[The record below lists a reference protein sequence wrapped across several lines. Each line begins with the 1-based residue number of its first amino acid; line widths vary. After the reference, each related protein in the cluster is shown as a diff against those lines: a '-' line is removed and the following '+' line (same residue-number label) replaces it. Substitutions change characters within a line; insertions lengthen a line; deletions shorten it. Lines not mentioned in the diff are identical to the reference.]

1 MAIFHLRM
9 KKSKRGSKYTPPTT
23 HLDYINRDE
32 KYDKKED
39 LLFKEVMNL
48 PEEFNDIKDFWK
60 CAETY
65 ERKNSNLYR
74 ELEISLPREFTPE
87 ENKKMVDGFCENL
100 FGKEYVYNYAIHN
113 PKSFDGDM
121 QPHVHIMFFER
132 KIDDIKRDKDKYF
145 KRYNSKNIEKGGWR
159 KDKKWNERS
168 TLKNIRKEWETFLN
182 FELEKKGIE
191 KVSAKSLKDQKR
203 DAENNNDYKK
213 VYELNREAIN
223 IDGKI
228 LYRKESE
235 LSDKEKVKKRIFIKS
250 RILKAGTDLMKKLL
264 EKLKKLER
272 EYEDLKRDKIGDLE
286 NLERLRGL
294 EESVRDIKK
303 KMSKDKIENTVY
315 NLMTDKKYYKFLN
328 ENKKIDKELKNT
340 KDKNRIKYLK
350 ITKEKNLK
358 NLESLRNEI
367 QNNWKKKYI
376 FDKRVENI
384 REKYLRKISNFEDEK
399 DTIYE
404 NLKEKNIKYN
414 DEKNGLYNINHLQF
428 IYEKNGLKEINRIE
442 KELKKLVK
450 ELDKNEEVV
459 SQETLIKDK
468 YSNYEFS
475 KLEKNIAESKIKIEG
490 LQKELNKN
498 LDISEQKY
506 YLDWLKREVKI
517 KEDYEARKENI
528 EIKIQKKLQDE
539 LLKNGNSKVQER
551 EKVKKIIKN
560 IEAIKVLD
568 KKKRLS
574 EKRQVSIKKWNRKKK
589 SKSLNGA
596 NYDKNLGGISGDF
609 RMEDMEVLDELER

>member
-9 KKSKRGSKYTPPTT
+9 KKSKRGSKYTPPTA

-39 LLFKEVMNL
+39 LLFKEVRNL

-182 FELEKKGIE
+182 FELEKKGLE

-294 EESVRDIKK
+294 EESVKDIKK

-428 IYEKNGLKEINRIE
+428 IYEKDGLKEINKIE
-442 KELKKLVK
+442 RELKNLIKELN
-450 ELDKNEEVV
+450 KNEEIV

-475 KLEKNIAESKIKIEG
+475 KLEKNILESKIKIEG

>member
-9 KKSKRGSKYTPPTT
+9 KKSKRGSKYIPPTV
-23 HLDYINRDE
+23 HSDYINRE
-32 KYDKKED
+32 KKYDKKKD
-39 LLFKEVMNL
+39 LLFKEVRNL
-48 PEEFNDIKDFWK
+48 PEEFNDIKDFWE

-74 ELEISLPREFTPE
+74 ELEISLPREFTPK
-87 ENKKMVDGFCENL
+87 ENKKIVDNFCENL
-100 FGKEYVYNYAIHN
+100 FGKEYVYNYAMHN

-132 KIDDIKRDKDKYF
+132 KIDDIKRDKNKYF
-145 KRYNSKNIEKGGWR
+145 KRYNSKNVEKGGWR
-159 KDKKWNERS
+159 KDEKWNERS

-213 VYELNREAIN
+213 VYELNREPVN

-235 LSDKEKVKKRIFIKS
+235 LSDKEKVKKRIFNKS

-272 EYEDLKRDKIGDLE
+272 EYESLKRDKIEDLE
-286 NLERLRGL
+286 NLEKLRGL
-294 EESVRDIKK
+294 EENIRDIKK

-340 KDKNRIKYLK
+340 KEKNRIKYLK
-350 ITKEKNLK
+350 IIKEKNLK

-367 QNNWKKKYI
+367 QNDWKKKYI

-384 REKYLRKISNFEDEK
+384 REKYLRKIANFENEK
-399 DTIYE
+399 DMIYE

-428 IYEKNGLKEINRIE
+428 IYEKDGLKEINKIE

-450 ELDKNEEVV
+450 ELDNNEEIV

-468 YSNYEFS
+468 YSSYEFS

-506 YLDWLKREVKI
+506 YSNWLKREVKI
-517 KEDYEARKENI
+517 KENYEARKENI

-539 LLKNGNSKVQER
+539 LLKNDNSKVQER
-551 EKVKKIIKN
+551 EKIKKIIKN
-560 IEAIKVLD
+560 IGAIKVLD

-574 EKRQVSIKKWNRKKK
+574 KERQISIEKRNRKKK
-589 SKSLNGA
+589 SKSLNGT

-609 RMEDMEVLDELER
+609 RIEDIEVLDELER

>member
-1 MAIFHLRM
+1 M
-9 KKSKRGSKYTPPTT
+9 KKSKRGSKYTPPAA

-39 LLFKEVMNL
+39 LLFKEVRNL

-132 KIDDIKRDKDKYF
+132 KIDDIKSDKDKYF

-182 FELEKKGIE
+182 FELEKKGLE

-213 VYELNREAIN
+213 VYELNRKAIN

-475 KLEKNIAESKIKIEG
+475 KLEKNLAESKIKIEG

-560 IEAIKVLD
+560 IEAIKVLY

-589 SKSLNGA
+589 SNSLNGA
-596 NYDKNLGGISGDF
+596 NYDKNLGGISGNF
-609 RMEDMEVLDELER
+609 RMEDIEVLDELER

>member
-9 KKSKRGSKYTPPTT
+9 KKSKRGSKYIPPTV
-23 HLDYINRDE
+23 HSDYINRE
-32 KYDKKED
+32 KKYDKKKD
-39 LLFKEVMNL
+39 LLFKEIRNL

-87 ENKKMVDGFCENL
+87 ENKKIVDNFCENL
-100 FGKEYVYNYAIHN
+100 FGKEYVYNYAMHN

-132 KIDDIKRDKDKYF
+132 KIDDIKRDKNKYF
-145 KRYNSKNIEKGGWR
+145 KRYNSKNVEKGGWR
-159 KDKKWNERS
+159 KDEKWNERS

-213 VYELNREAIN
+213 VYELNREPVN

-235 LSDKEKVKKRIFIKS
+235 LSDKEKVKKRIFNKS

-272 EYEDLKRDKIGDLE
+272 EYENLKRNKIGDLE

-294 EESVRDIKK
+294 EENVRDIKK

-340 KDKNRIKYLK
+340 KEKNRIKYLK

-367 QNNWKKKYI
+367 QNDWKKKYI

-384 REKYLRKISNFEDEK
+384 REKYLRKIANFEDEK

-404 NLKEKNIKYN
+404 NLKDKNIKYN
-414 DEKNGLYNINHLQF
+414 NEKNGLYNINHLQF
-428 IYEKNGLKEINRIE
+428 IYEKGGLKGINKIE
-442 KELKKLVK
+442 RELKNLIKELN
-450 ELDKNEEVV
+450 KNEEIV

-498 LDISEQKY
+498 LDVSEQKY

-517 KEDYEARKENI
+517 KEDWEARKENI

-539 LLKNGNSKVQER
+539 LLKNNNSKVQER

-560 IEAIKVLD
+560 IEVIKVLD

-574 EKRQVSIKKWNRKKK
+574 EKRQVSIKKLNRKKK
-589 SKSLNGA
+589 SKNLNGA

>member
-9 KKSKRGSKYTPPTT
+9 KKSKRGSKYIPPTV
-23 HLDYINRDE
+23 HSDYINRE
-32 KYDKKED
+32 KKYDKKKD
-39 LLFKEVMNL
+39 LLFKEVRNL

-74 ELEISLPREFTPE
+74 ELEISLPREFTPK
-87 ENKKMVDGFCENL
+87 ENKKIVDNFCENL
-100 FGKEYVYNYAIHN
+100 FGKEYVYNYAMHN

-132 KIDDIKRDKDKYF
+132 KIDDIKRDKNKYF
-145 KRYNSKNIEKGGWR
+145 KRYNSKNVEKGGWR
-159 KDKKWNERS
+159 KDEKWNERS

-213 VYELNREAIN
+213 VYELNREPVN

-235 LSDKEKVKKRIFIKS
+235 LSDKEKVKKRIFNKS

-272 EYEDLKRDKIGDLE
+272 EYENLKRDKIRDLE
-286 NLERLRGL
+286 NLEKLRGL
-294 EESVRDIKK
+294 EENIRDIKK

-328 ENKKIDKELKNT
+328 ENKKIDRELKNT
-340 KDKNRIKYLK
+340 KEKNRIKYLK
-350 ITKEKNLK
+350 ITKDKNLK
-358 NLESLRNEI
+358 NLESLRNQI
-367 QNNWKKKYI
+367 QNDWKKRYI

-384 REKYLRKISNFEDEK
+384 REKYLRKIADLEDEK
-399 DTIYE
+399 DKIYE
-404 NLKEKNIKYN
+404 NLKEKNVKYK

-428 IYEKNGLKEINRIE
+428 IYEKEGLKEINKIE
-442 KELKKLVK
+442 KELKNLIK
-450 ELDKNEEVV
+450 ELNKNEEIV

-475 KLEKNIAESKIKIEG
+475 KLEKNILESKIKIEG

-498 LDISEQKY
+498 LDISEKKY
-506 YLDWLKREVKI
+506 YSNWLKREVKI
-517 KEDYEARKENI
+517 KENYEARKENF

-551 EKVKKIIKN
+551 KKVQKIIKN

-574 EKRQVSIKKWNRKKK
+574 EKRQVSIKKLNRKKK

>member
-1 MAIFHLRM
+1 VAIFHLRM
-9 KKSKRGSKYTPPTT
+9 KKSKRGSKYIPPAA

-32 KYDKKED
+32 KYGKKED
-39 LLFKEVMNL
+39 LLFKEVRNL
-48 PEEFNDIKDFWK
+48 PEEFGDIKNFWK

-87 ENKKMVDGFCENL
+87 ENKKIVDNFCENL

-132 KIDDIKRDKDKYF
+132 KIDAIKRDKDRYF

-213 VYELNREAIN
+213 VYELNREVIN
-223 IDGKI
+223 INGKI

-235 LSDKEKVKKRIFIKS
+235 LSDKEKVKKRIFNKS

-272 EYEDLKRDKIGDLE
+272 EYENLKRDKIGDLE
-286 NLERLRGL
+286 NLEKLRGL
-294 EESVRDIKK
+294 EKSVRDIKK
-303 KMSKDKIENTVY
+303 KMSKEKTENTVY

-328 ENKKIDKELKNT
+328 ENKKIDRELKNT

-350 ITKEKNLK
+350 ITKDKNLK
-358 NLESLRNEI
+358 NLESLRNQI
-367 QNNWKKKYI
+367 QNDWKKKYI

-384 REKYLRKISNFEDEK
+384 REKYLRKIAVLEDEK
-399 DTIYE
+399 DKIYE
-404 NLKEKNIKYN
+404 NLKEKNVKYN

-428 IYEKNGLKEINRIE
+428 IYEKEGLKEINKIE
-442 KELKKLVK
+442 KELKNLIK
-450 ELDKNEEVV
+450 ELNKNEEIV

-539 LLKNGNSKVQER
+539 LLKSGNSKIQER

-560 IEAIKVLD
+560 IEVIKVLD

-574 EKRQVSIKKWNRKKK
+574 EKRQISIKKWNRKKK
-589 SKSLNGA
+589 SKNSNDI
-596 NYDKNLGGISGDF
+596 NYNKNLGGISGDF

>member
-9 KKSKRGSKYTPPTT
+9 KKSKRGSKYTPPTA

-39 LLFKEVMNL
+39 LLFKEVKNL

-87 ENKKMVDGFCENL
+87 ENKKMVDNFCENL

-286 NLERLRGL
+286 NLEKLRGL
-294 EESVRDIKK
+294 EESIRDIKK

-367 QNNWKKKYI
+367 QNDWKKKYI

-384 REKYLRKISNFEDEK
+384 REKYLRKIANFEDEK

-450 ELDKNEEVV
+450 ELDKNEEIV

-528 EIKIQKKLQDE
+528 EIKIQKKLQDA

-560 IEAIKVLD
+560 IEAIKVLY

>member
-9 KKSKRGSKYTPPTT
+9 KKSKRGSKYIPPTA

-32 KYDKKED
+32 KYGKKED
-39 LLFKEVMNL
+39 LLFKEVRNL
-48 PEEFNDIKDFWK
+48 PEEFGDIKNFWK

-87 ENKKMVDGFCENL
+87 ENKKIVDNFCENL

-132 KIDDIKRDKDKYF
+132 KIDAIKRDKNRYF

-203 DAENNNDYKK
+203 AAENNNDYKK

-235 LSDKEKVKKRIFIKS
+235 LSDKEKVKKRIFNKS

-272 EYEDLKRDKIGDLE
+272 EYENLKRDKIGDLE
-286 NLERLRGL
+286 NLEKLRGL
-294 EESVRDIKK
+294 EKSVRDIKK
-303 KMSKDKIENTVY
+303 KMSKEKTENTVY

-328 ENKKIDKELKNT
+328 ENKKIDRELKNT

-350 ITKEKNLK
+350 ITKDKNLK
-358 NLESLRNEI
+358 NLESLRNQI
-367 QNNWKKKYI
+367 QNDWKKKYI

-384 REKYLRKISNFEDEK
+384 REKYLRKIADLEDEK
-399 DTIYE
+399 DKIYE
-404 NLKEKNIKYN
+404 NLKEKNVKYN
-414 DEKNGLYNINHLQF
+414 DEKNGMYNINHLQF
-428 IYEKNGLKEINRIE
+428 IYEKEGLKEINKIE
-442 KELKKLVK
+442 KELKNLIK
-450 ELDKNEEVV
+450 ELNKNEEIV

-475 KLEKNIAESKIKIEG
+475 KLEKNILESKIKIEG
-490 LQKELNKN
+490 LQK
-498 LDISEQKY
+498 
-506 YLDWLKREVKI
+506 RT
-517 KEDYEARKENI
+517 
-528 EIKIQKKLQDE
+528 
-539 LLKNGNSKVQER
+539 
-551 EKVKKIIKN
+551 
-560 IEAIKVLD
+560 
-568 KKKRLS
+568 
-574 EKRQVSIKKWNRKKK
+574 
-589 SKSLNGA
+589 
-596 NYDKNLGGISGDF
+596 
-609 RMEDMEVLDELER
+609 

>member
-9 KKSKRGSKYTPPTT
+9 KKSKRGSKYIPPAA

-32 KYDKKED
+32 KYGKKED
-39 LLFKEVMNL
+39 LLFKEVRNL
-48 PEEFNDIKDFWK
+48 PEEFGDIKNFWK

-87 ENKKMVDGFCENL
+87 ENKKIVDNFCENL

-132 KIDDIKRDKDKYF
+132 KIDAIKRDKDRYF

-213 VYELNREAIN
+213 VYELNREVIN

-235 LSDKEKVKKRIFIKS
+235 LSDKEKVKKRIFNKS

-272 EYEDLKRDKIGDLE
+272 EYENLKRDKIGDLE

-328 ENKKIDKELKNT
+328 ENKKIDRELKNT

-350 ITKEKNLK
+350 ITKDKNLK
-358 NLESLRNEI
+358 NLESLRNQI
-367 QNNWKKKYI
+367 QNDWKKKYI

-384 REKYLRKISNFEDEK
+384 REKYLRKIADLEDEK
-399 DTIYE
+399 DKIYE
-404 NLKEKNIKYN
+404 NLKEKNVKYN

-428 IYEKNGLKEINRIE
+428 IYEKEGLKEINKIE
-442 KELKKLVK
+442 KELKNLIK
-450 ELDKNEEVV
+450 ELNKNEEIV

-475 KLEKNIAESKIKIEG
+475 KLEKNILESKIKIEG

-506 YLDWLKREVKI
+506 YLNWLKREVKI
-517 KEDYEARKENI
+517 KENYEARKENI

-551 EKVKKIIKN
+551 KKVQKIIKN

>member
-9 KKSKRGSKYTPPTT
+9 KKSKRGSKYIPPTV
-23 HLDYINRDE
+23 HSDYINRE
-32 KYDKKED
+32 KKYDKKKD
-39 LLFKEVMNL
+39 LLFKEVRNL

-74 ELEISLPREFTPE
+74 ELEISLPREFTPK
-87 ENKKMVDGFCENL
+87 ENKKIVDNFCENL
-100 FGKEYVYNYAIHN
+100 FGKEYVYNYAMHN

-132 KIDDIKRDKDKYF
+132 KIDDIKRDKNKYF
-145 KRYNSKNIEKGGWR
+145 KRYNSKNVEKGGWR
-159 KDKKWNERS
+159 KDEKWNERS

-315 NLMTDKKYYKFLN
+315 NLMTDKKYYEFLN

-551 EKVKKIIKN
+551 EKVQKIIKN

-574 EKRQVSIKKWNRKKK
+574 EKRQISIKKWNRKKK

-609 RMEDMEVLDELER
+609 RMEDIEVLDELER

>member
-9 KKSKRGSKYTPPTT
+9 KKSKRGSKYIPPTV
-23 HLDYINRDE
+23 HLDYINRE
-32 KYDKKED
+32 KKYDKKKD
-39 LLFKEVMNL
+39 LLFKEVRNL

-74 ELEISLPREFTPE
+74 ELEISLPREFTPK
-87 ENKKMVDGFCENL
+87 ENKKIVDNFCENL
-100 FGKEYVYNYAIHN
+100 FGKEYVYNYAMHN

-132 KIDDIKRDKDKYF
+132 KIDDIKRDKNKYF
-145 KRYNSKNIEKGGWR
+145 KRYNSKNVEKGGWR
-159 KDKKWNERS
+159 KDEKWNERS

-213 VYELNREAIN
+213 VYELNREPVN

-235 LSDKEKVKKRIFIKS
+235 LSDKEKVKKRIFNKS

-272 EYEDLKRDKIGDLE
+272 EYESLKRDKIEDLE
-286 NLERLRGL
+286 NLEKLRRL
-294 EESVRDIKK
+294 EKSVRDIKK

-340 KDKNRIKYLK
+340 KEKNRIKYLK
-350 ITKEKNLK
+350 IIKEKNLK

-367 QNNWKKKYI
+367 QNDWKKKYI

-384 REKYLRKISNFEDEK
+384 REKYLRKIANFENEK
-399 DTIYE
+399 DMIYE

-428 IYEKNGLKEINRIE
+428 IYEKDGLKEINKIE

-450 ELDKNEEVV
+450 ELDNNEEIV

-468 YSNYEFS
+468 YSSYEFS

-498 LDISEQKY
+498 LDVSEQKY
-506 YLDWLKREVKI
+506 YLGWLKREIKI

-609 RMEDMEVLDELER
+609 RIEDMEVLDELER

>member
-1 MAIFHLRM
+1 M
-9 KKSKRGSKYTPPTT
+9 KKSKRGSKYIPPAA

-32 KYDKKED
+32 KYGKKED
-39 LLFKEVMNL
+39 LLFKEVRNL
-48 PEEFNDIKDFWK
+48 PEEFGDIKNFWK

-74 ELEISLPREFTPE
+74 ELEISLPREFTSE
-87 ENKKMVDGFCENL
+87 ENKKIVDNFCENL

-132 KIDDIKRDKDKYF
+132 KIDAIKRDKDRYF

-213 VYELNREAIN
+213 VYELNREVIN

-235 LSDKEKVKKRIFIKS
+235 LSDKEKVKKRIFNKS

-272 EYEDLKRDKIGDLE
+272 EYENLKRDKIGDLE
-286 NLERLRGL
+286 NLEKLRGL
-294 EESVRDIKK
+294 EKSVRDIKK
-303 KMSKDKIENTVY
+303 KMSKEKTENTVY

-328 ENKKIDKELKNT
+328 ENKKIDRELKNT

-350 ITKEKNLK
+350 ITKDKNLK
-358 NLESLRNEI
+358 NLESLRNQI
-367 QNNWKKKYI
+367 QNDWKKKYI

-384 REKYLRKISNFEDEK
+384 REKYLRKMADLEDEK
-399 DTIYE
+399 DKIYE
-404 NLKEKNIKYN
+404 NLKEKNVKYN

-428 IYEKNGLKEINRIE
+428 IYEKEGLKEINKIE
-442 KELKKLVK
+442 KELKNLIK
-450 ELDKNEEVV
+450 ELNKNEEIV

-475 KLEKNIAESKIKIEG
+475 KLEKNILESKIKIEG

-506 YLDWLKREVKI
+506 YLNWLKREVKI
-517 KEDYEARKENI
+517 KENYEARKENI

-568 KKKRLS
+568 KKKRLA
-574 EKRQVSIKKWNRKKK
+574 KQKQVNLKKLNRKKK

>member
-9 KKSKRGSKYTPPTT
+9 KKSKRGSKYIPPTV
-23 HLDYINRDE
+23 HSDYINRE
-32 KYDKKED
+32 KKYDKKKD
-39 LLFKEVMNL
+39 LLFKEVRNL

-74 ELEISLPREFTPE
+74 ELEISLPREFTPK
-87 ENKKMVDGFCENL
+87 ENKKIVDNFCENL
-100 FGKEYVYNYAIHN
+100 FGKEYVYNYAMHN

-132 KIDDIKRDKDKYF
+132 KIDDIKRDKNKYF
-145 KRYNSKNIEKGGWR
+145 KRYNSKNVEKGGWR
-159 KDKKWNERS
+159 KDEKWNERS

-213 VYELNREAIN
+213 VYELNREPVN

-235 LSDKEKVKKRIFIKS
+235 LSDKEKVKKRIFNKS

-272 EYEDLKRDKIGDLE
+272 EYESLKRDKIEDLE
-286 NLERLRGL
+286 NLEKLRRL
-294 EESVRDIKK
+294 EKSVRDIKK

-328 ENKKIDKELKNT
+328 ENKKIDKELKNI
-340 KDKNRIKYLK
+340 KEKNRIKYLK
-350 ITKEKNLK
+350 IIKDKNLK
-358 NLESLRNEI
+358 NLESLRNQI
-367 QNNWKKKYI
+367 QNDWKKKYI

-384 REKYLRKISNFEDEK
+384 REKYLRKIADLEDEK
-399 DTIYE
+399 DKIYE
-404 NLKEKNIKYN
+404 NLKEKNVKYN
-414 DEKNGLYNINHLQF
+414 DEKNGMYNINHLQF
-428 IYEKNGLKEINRIE
+428 IYEKEGLKEINKIE
-442 KELKKLVK
+442 KELKNLIK
-450 ELDKNEEVV
+450 ELNKNEEIV

-475 KLEKNIAESKIKIEG
+475 KLEKNILESKIKIEG

-498 LDISEQKY
+498 LDISEKKY
-506 YLDWLKREVKI
+506 YSNWLKREVKI
-517 KEDYEARKENI
+517 KENYEARKENI

-551 EKVKKIIKN
+551 KKVQKIIKN

-574 EKRQVSIKKWNRKKK
+574 EKRQVSIKKLNRKKK

>member
-9 KKSKRGSKYTPPTT
+9 KKSKRGSKYIPPTV
-23 HLDYINRDE
+23 HSDYINRE
-32 KYDKKED
+32 KKYDKKKD
-39 LLFKEVMNL
+39 LLFKEVRNL

-74 ELEISLPREFTPE
+74 ELEISLPREFTPK
-87 ENKKMVDGFCENL
+87 ENKKIVDNFCENL
-100 FGKEYVYNYAIHN
+100 FGKEYVYNYAMHN

-132 KIDDIKRDKDKYF
+132 KIDDIKRDKNKYF
-145 KRYNSKNIEKGGWR
+145 KRYNSKNVEKGGWR
-159 KDKKWNERS
+159 KDEKWNERS

-213 VYELNREAIN
+213 VYELNREPVN

-235 LSDKEKVKKRIFIKS
+235 LSDKEKVKKRIFNKS

-272 EYEDLKRDKIGDLE
+272 EYENLKRDKIRDLE
-286 NLERLRGL
+286 NLEKLRGL
-294 EESVRDIKK
+294 EENIRDIKK

-328 ENKKIDKELKNT
+328 ENKKIDRELKNT
-340 KDKNRIKYLK
+340 KEKNRIKYLK
-350 ITKEKNLK
+350 ITKDKNLK
-358 NLESLRNEI
+358 NLESLRNQI
-367 QNNWKKKYI
+367 QNDWKKRYI

-384 REKYLRKISNFEDEK
+384 REKYLRKIADLEDEK
-399 DTIYE
+399 DKIYE
-404 NLKEKNIKYN
+404 NLKEKNVKYK

-428 IYEKNGLKEINRIE
+428 IYEKEGLKEINKIE
-442 KELKKLVK
+442 KELKNLIK
-450 ELDKNEEVV
+450 ELNKNEEIV

-475 KLEKNIAESKIKIEG
+475 KLEKNILESKIKIEG

-498 LDISEQKY
+498 LDISEKKY
-506 YLDWLKREVKI
+506 YSNWLKREVKI
-517 KEDYEARKENI
+517 KENYEARKENF

-539 LLKNGNSKVQER
+539 LLKNANSKVQESK
-551 EKVKKIIKN
+551 KVQKIIKN
-560 IEAIKVLD
+560 IDAINVLD

-574 EKRQVSIKKWNRKKK
+574 EKRQVSIKKLNRKKK

>member
-1 MAIFHLRM
+1 M
-9 KKSKRGSKYTPPTT
+9 KKSKRGSKYIPPAA

-32 KYDKKED
+32 KYGKKED
-39 LLFKEVMNL
+39 LLFKEVRNL
-48 PEEFNDIKDFWK
+48 PEEFGDIKNFWK

-87 ENKKMVDGFCENL
+87 ENKKIVDNFCENL

-132 KIDDIKRDKDKYF
+132 KIDDIKRDKNKYF
-145 KRYNSKNIEKGGWR
+145 KRYNSKNVEKGGWR
-159 KDKKWNERS
+159 KDEKWNERS

-203 DAENNNDYKK
+203 AAENNNDYKK
-213 VYELNREAIN
+213 VYELNREPVN

-235 LSDKEKVKKRIFIKS
+235 LSDKEKVKKRIFNKS

-272 EYEDLKRDKIGDLE
+272 EYENLKRDKIRDLE
-286 NLERLRGL
+286 NLEKLRGL
-294 EESVRDIKK
+294 EENIRDIKK
-303 KMSKDKIENTVY
+303 KMSKEKTENTVY

-328 ENKKIDKELKNT
+328 ENKKIDRELKNT

-350 ITKEKNLK
+350 ITKDKNLK
-358 NLESLRNEI
+358 NLESLRNQI
-367 QNNWKKKYI
+367 QNDWKKKYI

-384 REKYLRKISNFEDEK
+384 REKYLRKIADLEDEK
-399 DTIYE
+399 DKIYE
-404 NLKEKNIKYN
+404 NLKEKNVKYN

-428 IYEKNGLKEINRIE
+428 IYEKEGLKEINKIE
-442 KELKKLVK
+442 KELKNLIK
-450 ELDKNEEVV
+450 ELNKNEEIV

-506 YLDWLKREVKI
+506 YSNWLKREVKI
-517 KEDYEARKENI
+517 KENYEARKENI
-528 EIKIQKKLQDE
+528 EIKIQKKLQEE

-574 EKRQVSIKKWNRKKK
+574 EKRQVSIKKLNRKKK

>member
-9 KKSKRGSKYTPPTT
+9 KKSKRGSKYIPPAA

-32 KYDKKED
+32 KYGKKED
-39 LLFKEVMNL
+39 LLFKEVRNL
-48 PEEFNDIKDFWK
+48 PEEFGDIKNFWK

-87 ENKKMVDGFCENL
+87 ENKKIVDNFCENL

-132 KIDDIKRDKDKYF
+132 KIDAIKRDKDRYF

-213 VYELNREAIN
+213 VYELNREVIN

-235 LSDKEKVKKRIFIKS
+235 LSDKEKVKKRIFNKS

-272 EYEDLKRDKIGDLE
+272 EYENLKRDKIRDLE
-286 NLERLRGL
+286 NLEKLRGL
-294 EESVRDIKK
+294 EENIRDIKK

-328 ENKKIDKELKNT
+328 ENKKIDRELKNT
-340 KDKNRIKYLK
+340 KEKNRIKYLK

-367 QNNWKKKYI
+367 QNDWKKKYI
-376 FDKRVENI
+376 FDKRAENI
-384 REKYLRKISNFEDEK
+384 REKYLRKIADLEDEK
-399 DTIYE
+399 DKIYE
-404 NLKEKNIKYN
+404 NLKEKNVKYN
-414 DEKNGLYNINHLQF
+414 DEKNGMYNINHLQF
-428 IYEKNGLKEINRIE
+428 IYEKEGLKEINKIE
-442 KELKKLVK
+442 KELKNLIK
-450 ELDKNEEVV
+450 ELNKNEEIV

-475 KLEKNIAESKIKIEG
+475 KLEKNILESKIKIEG

-506 YLDWLKREVKI
+506 YLNWLKREVKI
-517 KEDYEARKENI
+517 KENYEARKENI

-551 EKVKKIIKN
+551 KKVQKIIKN

-574 EKRQVSIKKWNRKKK
+574 EKRQASIKKLNRKKK

>member
-9 KKSKRGSKYTPPTT
+9 KKSKRGSKYIPPTV
-23 HLDYINRDE
+23 HSDYINRE
-32 KYDKKED
+32 KKYDKKKD
-39 LLFKEVMNL
+39 LLFKEVKNL

-74 ELEISLPREFTPE
+74 ELEISLPREFTPK
-87 ENKKMVDGFCENL
+87 ENKKIVDNFCENL
-100 FGKEYVYNYAIHN
+100 FGKEYVYNYAMHN

-132 KIDDIKRDKDKYF
+132 KIDDIKRDKNKYF

-159 KDKKWNERS
+159 KDEKWNERS

-213 VYELNREAIN
+213 VYELNREPVN

-235 LSDKEKVKKRIFIKS
+235 LSDKEKVKKRIFNKS

-272 EYEDLKRDKIGDLE
+272 EYESLKRDKIEDLE
-286 NLERLRGL
+286 NLEKLRKL
-294 EESVRDIKK
+294 EKSVSDIKK
-303 KMSKDKIENTVY
+303 KISKDKIENTVY

-340 KDKNRIKYLK
+340 KEKNRIKYLK
-350 ITKEKNLK
+350 IIKEKNLK

-367 QNNWKKKYI
+367 QNDWKKKYI

-384 REKYLRKISNFEDEK
+384 REKYLRKIANLENEK
-399 DTIYE
+399 DMTYE

-428 IYEKNGLKEINRIE
+428 IYEKDGLKEINKIE

-450 ELDKNEEVV
+450 ELDNNEEIV

-468 YSNYEFS
+468 YSSYEFS

-498 LDISEQKY
+498 LDVSEQKY
-506 YLDWLKREVKI
+506 YLGWLKREIKI
-517 KEDYEARKENI
+517 KEDCEARKENI
-528 EIKIQKKLQDE
+528 EVKIQQKLQDE
-539 LLKNGNSKVQER
+539 LLKNDNSKVQER
-551 EKVKKIIKN
+551 EKIKKIIKN
-560 IEAIKVLD
+560 IGAIKVLD

-574 EKRQVSIKKWNRKKK
+574 KERQINIEKRNRKKK
-589 SKSLNGA
+589 SKSLNGT

-609 RMEDMEVLDELER
+609 RIEDIEVLDELER

>member
-9 KKSKRGSKYTPPTT
+9 KKSKRGSKYIPPTV
-23 HLDYINRDE
+23 HLDYINRE
-32 KYDKKED
+32 KKYDKKKD
-39 LLFKEVMNL
+39 LLFKEVRNL

-74 ELEISLPREFTPE
+74 ELEISLPREFTPK
-87 ENKKMVDGFCENL
+87 ENKKIVDNFCENL
-100 FGKEYVYNYAIHN
+100 FGKEYVYNYAMHN

-132 KIDDIKRDKDKYF
+132 KIDDIKRDKNKYF
-145 KRYNSKNIEKGGWR
+145 KRYNSKNVEKGGWR
-159 KDKKWNERS
+159 KDEKWNERS

-213 VYELNREAIN
+213 VYELNREPVN

-235 LSDKEKVKKRIFIKS
+235 LSDKEKVKKRIFNKS

-272 EYEDLKRDKIGDLE
+272 EYESLKRDKIEDLE
-286 NLERLRGL
+286 NLEKLRKL
-294 EESVRDIKK
+294 EKSVSDIKK
-303 KMSKDKIENTVY
+303 KISKDKIENTVY

-340 KDKNRIKYLK
+340 KEKNKIKYLK
-350 ITKEKNLK
+350 LIKEKNLK

-367 QNNWKKKYI
+367 QNDWKKKYI

-384 REKYLRKISNFEDEK
+384 REKYLRKIANFENEK
-399 DTIYE
+399 DMIYE

-428 IYEKNGLKEINRIE
+428 IYEKDGLKEINKIE

-450 ELDKNEEVV
+450 ELDNNEEIV

-468 YSNYEFS
+468 YSSYEFS

-498 LDISEQKY
+498 LDVSEQKY
-506 YLDWLKREVKI
+506 YLGWLKREVKI

-560 IEAIKVLD
+560 IEAIKVLY

-609 RMEDMEVLDELER
+609 RIEDMEVLDELER

>member
-9 KKSKRGSKYTPPTT
+9 KKSKRGSKYIPPTV
-23 HLDYINRDE
+23 HSDYINRE
-32 KYDKKED
+32 KKYDKKKD
-39 LLFKEVMNL
+39 LLFKEVRNL

-74 ELEISLPREFTPE
+74 ELEISLPREFTPK
-87 ENKKMVDGFCENL
+87 ENKKIVDNFCENL
-100 FGKEYVYNYAIHN
+100 FGKEYVYNYAMHN

-132 KIDDIKRDKDKYF
+132 KIDDIKRDKNKYF
-145 KRYNSKNIEKGGWR
+145 KRYNPKNVEKGGWR
-159 KDKKWNERS
+159 KDEKWNERS

-213 VYELNREAIN
+213 VYELNREPVN

-235 LSDKEKVKKRIFIKS
+235 LSDKEKVKKRIFNKS

-272 EYEDLKRDKIGDLE
+272 EYESLKRDKIEDLE
-286 NLERLRGL
+286 NLEKLRRL
-294 EESVRDIKK
+294 EKSVRDIKK

-340 KDKNRIKYLK
+340 KEKNRIKYLK
-350 ITKEKNLK
+350 IIKDKNLK
-358 NLESLRNEI
+358 NLESLRNQI
-367 QNNWKKKYI
+367 QNDWKKKYI

-384 REKYLRKISNFEDEK
+384 REKYLRKIADLEDEK
-399 DTIYE
+399 DKIYE
-404 NLKEKNIKYN
+404 NLKEKNVKYN

-428 IYEKNGLKEINRIE
+428 IYEKDGLKEINKIE

-450 ELDKNEEVV
+450 ELDNNEEIV

-475 KLEKNIAESKIKIEG
+475 KLEKNILESKIKIEG

-498 LDISEQKY
+498 LDISEKKY
-506 YLDWLKREVKI
+506 YSNWLKREVKI
-517 KEDYEARKENI
+517 KGNYEARKENI

-551 EKVKKIIKN
+551 KKVQKIIKN

-574 EKRQVSIKKWNRKKK
+574 EKRQVSIKKLNRKKK

>member
-9 KKSKRGSKYTPPTT
+9 KKSKRGSKYIPPTV
-23 HLDYINRDE
+23 HSDYINRE
-32 KYDKKED
+32 KKYDKKKD
-39 LLFKEVMNL
+39 LLFKEVRNL

-74 ELEISLPREFTPE
+74 ELEISLPREFTPK
-87 ENKKMVDGFCENL
+87 ENKKIVDNFCENL
-100 FGKEYVYNYAIHN
+100 FGKEYVYNYAMHN

-132 KIDDIKRDKDKYF
+132 KIDDIKRDKNKYF
-145 KRYNSKNIEKGGWR
+145 KRYNSKNVEKGGWR
-159 KDKKWNERS
+159 KDEKWNERS

-213 VYELNREAIN
+213 VYELNREPVN

-235 LSDKEKVKKRIFIKS
+235 LSDKEKVKKRIFNKS

-272 EYEDLKRDKIGDLE
+272 EYESLKRDKIEDLE
-286 NLERLRGL
+286 NLEKLRRL
-294 EESVRDIKK
+294 EKSVRDIKK

-475 KLEKNIAESKIKIEG
+475 KLEKNLAESKIKIEG

-560 IEAIKVLD
+560 IEAIKVLY

-589 SKSLNGA
+589 SNSLNGA
-596 NYDKNLGGISGDF
+596 NYDKNLGGISGNF
-609 RMEDMEVLDELER
+609 RMEDIEVLDELER

>member
-1 MAIFHLRM
+1 M
-9 KKSKRGSKYTPPTT
+9 KKSKRGSSYIPPAA

-32 KYDKKED
+32 KYGKKED
-39 LLFKEVMNL
+39 LLFKEVRNL
-48 PEEFNDIKDFWK
+48 PEEFGDIKNFWK

-87 ENKKMVDGFCENL
+87 ENKKIVDNFCENL

-132 KIDDIKRDKDKYF
+132 KIDAIKRDKDRYF

-168 TLKNIRKEWETFLN
+168 TLKNIRKEWEIFLN

-191 KVSAKSLKDQKR
+191 KVNAKSLKDQKR

-235 LSDKEKVKKRIFIKS
+235 LSDKEKVKKRIFNKS

-272 EYEDLKRDKIGDLE
+272 EYENLKRDKIRDLE
-286 NLERLRGL
+286 NLEKLRGL
-294 EESVRDIKK
+294 EENIRDIKK

-328 ENKKIDKELKNT
+328 ENKKIDRELKNT

-428 IYEKNGLKEINRIE
+428 IYEKEGLKEINKIE
-442 KELKKLVK
+442 KELKNLIK
-450 ELDKNEEVV
+450 ELNKNEEIV

>member
-9 KKSKRGSKYTPPTT
+9 KKSKRGSKYIPPAA

-32 KYDKKED
+32 KYGKKED
-39 LLFKEVMNL
+39 LLFKEVRNL
-48 PEEFNDIKDFWK
+48 PEEFGDIKNFWK

-87 ENKKMVDGFCENL
+87 ENKKIVDNFCENL

-132 KIDDIKRDKDKYF
+132 KIDAIKRDKDRYF

-213 VYELNREAIN
+213 IYELNREVIN

-235 LSDKEKVKKRIFIKS
+235 LSDKEKVKKRIFNKS
-250 RILKAGTDLMKKLL
+250 RILKAGTDLMKKLF

-272 EYEDLKRDKIGDLE
+272 EYENLKRDKIRDLE
-286 NLERLRGL
+286 NLEKLRGL
-294 EESVRDIKK
+294 EENIRDIKK

-328 ENKKIDKELKNT
+328 ENKKIDRELKNT
-340 KDKNRIKYLK
+340 KEKNRIKYLK
-350 ITKEKNLK
+350 ITKDKNLK

-384 REKYLRKISNFEDEK
+384 REKYLRKIADLEDEK
-399 DTIYE
+399 DKIYE
-404 NLKEKNIKYN
+404 NLKEKNVKYN
-414 DEKNGLYNINHLQF
+414 DEKNGMYNINHLQF
-428 IYEKNGLKEINRIE
+428 IYEKEGLKEINKIE
-442 KELKKLVK
+442 KELKNLIK
-450 ELDKNEEVV
+450 ELNKNEEIV

-475 KLEKNIAESKIKIEG
+475 KLEKNILESKIKIEG

-517 KEDYEARKENI
+517 KENYEARKENI

>member
-1 MAIFHLRM
+1 M
-9 KKSKRGSKYTPPTT
+9 KKSKRGSKYIPPAA

-32 KYDKKED
+32 KYGKKED
-39 LLFKEVMNL
+39 LLFKEVRNL
-48 PEEFNDIKDFWK
+48 PEEFGDIKNFWK

-87 ENKKMVDGFCENL
+87 ENKKIVDNFCENL

-113 PKSFDGDM
+113 PKSFDGNM

-132 KIDDIKRDKDKYF
+132 KIDAIKRDKDRYF

-213 VYELNREAIN
+213 VYELNREVIN

-235 LSDKEKVKKRIFIKS
+235 LSDKEKVKKRIFNKS

-272 EYEDLKRDKIGDLE
+272 EYENLKRDKIGDLE
-286 NLERLRGL
+286 NLEKLRGL
-294 EESVRDIKK
+294 EKSVRDIKK
-303 KMSKDKIENTVY
+303 KMSKEKTENTVY

-328 ENKKIDKELKNT
+328 ENKKIDRELKNT
-340 KDKNRIKYLK
+340 KEKNRIKYLK

-367 QNNWKKKYI
+367 QNDWKKKYI
-376 FDKRVENI
+376 FDKRAENI
-384 REKYLRKISNFEDEK
+384 REKYLRKIADLEDEK
-399 DTIYE
+399 DKIYE
-404 NLKEKNIKYN
+404 NLKEKNVKYN
-414 DEKNGLYNINHLQF
+414 DEKNGMYNINHLQF
-428 IYEKNGLKEINRIE
+428 IYEKEGLKEINKIE
-442 KELKKLVK
+442 KELKNLIK
-450 ELDKNEEVV
+450 ELNKNEEIV

-506 YLDWLKREVKI
+506 YLNWLKREVKI
-517 KEDYEARKENI
+517 KENYEARKENI

-568 KKKRLS
+568 KKKRLA
-574 EKRQVSIKKWNRKKK
+574 KQKQVNLKKLNRKKK

>member
-9 KKSKRGSKYTPPTT
+9 KKSKRGSKYIPPTV
-23 HLDYINRDE
+23 HSDYINRE
-32 KYDKKED
+32 KKYDKKKD
-39 LLFKEVMNL
+39 LLFKEARNL

-74 ELEISLPREFTPE
+74 ELEISLPREFTPK
-87 ENKKMVDGFCENL
+87 ENKKIVDNFCENL
-100 FGKEYVYNYAIHN
+100 FGKEYVYNYAMHN

-132 KIDDIKRDKDKYF
+132 KIDDIKRDKNKYF
-145 KRYNSKNIEKGGWR
+145 KRYNSKNVEKGGWR
-159 KDKKWNERS
+159 KDEKWNERS

-213 VYELNREAIN
+213 VYELNREPVN

-235 LSDKEKVKKRIFIKS
+235 LSDKEKVKKRIFNKS

-272 EYEDLKRDKIGDLE
+272 EYENLKRDKIRDLE
-286 NLERLRGL
+286 NLEKLRGL
-294 EESVRDIKK
+294 EENIRDIKK

-328 ENKKIDKELKNT
+328 ENKKIDRELKNT
-340 KDKNRIKYLK
+340 KEKNRIKYLK
-350 ITKEKNLK
+350 ITKDKNLK
-358 NLESLRNEI
+358 NLESLRNQI
-367 QNNWKKKYI
+367 QNDWKKKYI

-384 REKYLRKISNFEDEK
+384 REKYLRKIADLEDEK
-399 DTIYE
+399 DKIYE

-428 IYEKNGLKEINRIE
+428 IYEKDGLKEINKIE

-450 ELDKNEEVV
+450 ELDNNEEIV

-468 YSNYEFS
+468 YSSYEFS

-498 LDISEQKY
+498 LDVSEQKY
-506 YLDWLKREVKI
+506 YLGWLKREIKI
-517 KEDYEARKENI
+517 KEDCEARKENI
-528 EIKIQKKLQDE
+528 EVKIQQKLQDE
-539 LLKNGNSKVQER
+539 LLKNDNSKVQER
-551 EKVKKIIKN
+551 EKIKKIIKN
-560 IEAIKVLD
+560 IGAIKVLD

-574 EKRQVSIKKWNRKKK
+574 KERQISIEKRNRKKK
-589 SKSLNGA
+589 SKSLNGT

-609 RMEDMEVLDELER
+609 RIEDIEVLDELER

>member
-9 KKSKRGSKYTPPTT
+9 KKSKRGSKYIPPTV
-23 HLDYINRDE
+23 HSDYINRE
-32 KYDKKED
+32 KKYDKKKD
-39 LLFKEVMNL
+39 LLFKEVRNL

-74 ELEISLPREFTPE
+74 ELEISLPREFTPK
-87 ENKKMVDGFCENL
+87 ENKKIVDNFCENL
-100 FGKEYVYNYAIHN
+100 FGKEYVYNYAMHN

-132 KIDDIKRDKDKYF
+132 KIDDIKRDKNKYF
-145 KRYNSKNIEKGGWR
+145 KRYNSKNVEKGGWR
-159 KDKKWNERS
+159 KDEKWNERS

-213 VYELNREAIN
+213 VYELNREPVN

-235 LSDKEKVKKRIFIKS
+235 LSDKEKVKKRIFNKS

-272 EYEDLKRDKIGDLE
+272 EYESLKRDKIEDLE
-286 NLERLRGL
+286 NLEKLRRL
-294 EESVRDIKK
+294 EKSVRDIKK

-328 ENKKIDKELKNT
+328 ENKKIDKELKNI
-340 KDKNRIKYLK
+340 KEKNRIKYLK
-350 ITKEKNLK
+350 IIKDKNLK
-358 NLESLRNEI
+358 NLESLRNQI
-367 QNNWKKKYI
+367 QNDWKKKYI

-384 REKYLRKISNFEDEK
+384 REKYLRKIADLEDEK
-399 DTIYE
+399 DKIYE
-404 NLKEKNIKYN
+404 NLKEKNVKYN

-428 IYEKNGLKEINRIE
+428 IYEKDGLKEINKIE

-450 ELDKNEEVV
+450 ELDNNEEIV

-475 KLEKNIAESKIKIEG
+475 KLEKNILESKIKIEG

-498 LDISEQKY
+498 LDISEKKY
-506 YLDWLKREVKI
+506 YSNWLKREVKI
-517 KEDYEARKENI
+517 KENYEARKENI

-551 EKVKKIIKN
+551 KKVQKIIKN

-574 EKRQVSIKKWNRKKK
+574 EKRQVSIKKLNRKKK

>member
-9 KKSKRGSKYTPPTT
+9 KKSKRGSKYIPPAA

-32 KYDKKED
+32 KYGKKED
-39 LLFKEVMNL
+39 LLFKEVRNL
-48 PEEFNDIKDFWK
+48 PEEFGDIKNFWK

-87 ENKKMVDGFCENL
+87 ENKKIVDNFCENL

-132 KIDDIKRDKDKYF
+132 KIDAIKRDKDRYF

-168 TLKNIRKEWETFLN
+168 TLKNIRKEWEIFLN

-191 KVSAKSLKDQKR
+191 KVNAKSLKDQKR

-213 VYELNREAIN
+213 VYELNREVIN

-235 LSDKEKVKKRIFIKS
+235 LSDKEKVKKRIFNKS

-272 EYEDLKRDKIGDLE
+272 EYENLKRDKIRDLE
-286 NLERLRGL
+286 NLEKLRGL
-294 EESVRDIKK
+294 EENIRDIKK

-328 ENKKIDKELKNT
+328 ENKKIDRELKNT

-350 ITKEKNLK
+350 ITKDKNLK

-367 QNNWKKKYI
+367 QNDWKKKYI
-376 FDKRVENI
+376 FDKRAENI
-384 REKYLRKISNFEDEK
+384 REKYLRKIADLEDEK
-399 DTIYE
+399 DKIYE
-404 NLKEKNIKYN
+404 NLKEKNVKYN

-428 IYEKNGLKEINRIE
+428 IYEKDGLKEINKIE
-442 KELKKLVK
+442 KELKNLIK
-450 ELDKNEEVV
+450 ELNKNEEIVN
-459 SQETLIKDK
+459 QETLIKDK

-475 KLEKNIAESKIKIEG
+475 KLEKNILESKIKIEG
-490 LQKELNKN
+490 LEKELDKN
-498 LDISEQKY
+498 LYVSEQKY
-506 YLDWLKREVKI
+506 YLNWLKREVKI
-517 KEDYEARKENI
+517 KDKYEARKENI

-568 KKKRLS
+568 KKKRLT
-574 EKRQVSIKKWNRKKK
+574 KQKQVNLKKWNRKKK
-589 SKSLNGA
+589 SKSLNGT

>member
-9 KKSKRGSKYTPPTT
+9 KKSKRGSSYIPPAA

-32 KYDKKED
+32 KYGKKED
-39 LLFKEVMNL
+39 LLFKEVRNL
-48 PEEFNDIKDFWK
+48 PEEFSDIKDFWK

-87 ENKKMVDGFCENL
+87 ENKKMVDNFCENL

-286 NLERLRGL
+286 NLEKLRGL
-294 EESVRDIKK
+294 EESIRDIKK

-367 QNNWKKKYI
+367 QNDWKKKYI

-384 REKYLRKISNFEDEK
+384 REKYLRKIANFEDEK

-450 ELDKNEEVV
+450 ELDKNEEIV

-528 EIKIQKKLQDE
+528 EIKIQKKLQDA

-560 IEAIKVLD
+560 IEAIKVLY

>member
-9 KKSKRGSKYTPPTT
+9 KKSKRGSKYIPPTV
-23 HLDYINRDE
+23 HSDYINRE
-32 KYDKKED
+32 KKYDKKKD
-39 LLFKEVMNL
+39 LLFKEIRNL

-74 ELEISLPREFTPE
+74 ELEISLPREFTPK
-87 ENKKMVDGFCENL
+87 ENKKIVDNFCENL
-100 FGKEYVYNYAIHN
+100 FGKEYVYNYAMHN

-132 KIDDIKRDKDKYF
+132 KIDDIKRDKNKYF
-145 KRYNSKNIEKGGWR
+145 KRYNSKNVEKGGWR
-159 KDKKWNERS
+159 KDEKWNERS

-213 VYELNREAIN
+213 VYELNREPVN

-235 LSDKEKVKKRIFIKS
+235 LSDKEKVKKRIFNKS

-272 EYEDLKRDKIGDLE
+272 EYENLKRNKIGDLE

-294 EESVRDIKK
+294 EENVRDIKK

-340 KDKNRIKYLK
+340 KEKNRIKYLK

-367 QNNWKKKYI
+367 QNDWKKKYI

-384 REKYLRKISNFEDEK
+384 REKYLRKIANFEDEK

-404 NLKEKNIKYN
+404 NLKDKNIKYN
-414 DEKNGLYNINHLQF
+414 NEKNGLYNINHLQF
-428 IYEKNGLKEINRIE
+428 IYEKGGLKGINKIE
-442 KELKKLVK
+442 RELKNLIKELN
-450 ELDKNEEVV
+450 KNEEIV

-498 LDISEQKY
+498 LDVSEQKY

-517 KEDYEARKENI
+517 KEDWEARKENI

-539 LLKNGNSKVQER
+539 LLKNNNSKVQER

-560 IEAIKVLD
+560 IEVIKVLD

-574 EKRQVSIKKWNRKKK
+574 EKRQVSIKKLNRKKK
-589 SKSLNGA
+589 SKNLNGA

>member
-9 KKSKRGSKYTPPTT
+9 KKSKRGSKYIPPAA

-32 KYDKKED
+32 KYGKKED
-39 LLFKEVMNL
+39 LLFKEVRNL
-48 PEEFNDIKDFWK
+48 PEEFSNIKDFWK

-87 ENKKMVDGFCENL
+87 ENKKIVDNFCENL
-100 FGKEYVYNYAIHN
+100 FGKEYVYNYAMHN

-132 KIDDIKRDKDKYF
+132 KIDDIKRGKDKYF

-159 KDKKWNERS
+159 KDKKWNEKS
-168 TLKNIRKEWETFLN
+168 TLKSIRKEWETFLN
-182 FELEKKGIE
+182 FELEKKGLE

-213 VYELNREAIN
+213 GYELNREAIN

-235 LSDKEKVKKRIFIKS
+235 LSDKEKVKKRIFNKS

-272 EYEDLKRDKIGDLE
+272 EYENLKRNKIGDLE

-294 EESVRDIKK
+294 EENVRDIKK

-340 KDKNRIKYLK
+340 KEKNRIKYLK

-367 QNNWKKKYI
+367 QNDWKKKYV

-384 REKYLRKISNFEDEK
+384 REKYLRKIANFEDEK

-404 NLKEKNIKYN
+404 NLKDKNIKYN
-414 DEKNGLYNINHLQF
+414 NEKNGLYNINHLQF
-428 IYEKNGLKEINRIE
+428 IYEKGGLKGINKIE
-442 KELKKLVK
+442 RELKNLIKELN
-450 ELDKNEEVV
+450 KNEEIV

-498 LDISEQKY
+498 LDVSEQKY

-517 KEDYEARKENI
+517 KEDWEARKENI

-539 LLKNGNSKVQER
+539 LLKNNNSKVQER

-560 IEAIKVLD
+560 IEVIKVLD

-574 EKRQVSIKKWNRKKK
+574 EKRQVSIKKLNRKKK
-589 SKSLNGA
+589 SKNLNGA

>member
-1 MAIFHLRM
+1 M
-9 KKSKRGSKYTPPTT
+9 KKSKRGSKYIPPIA

-32 KYDKKED
+32 KYGKKED
-39 LLFKEVMNL
+39 LLFKEVRNL
-48 PEEFNDIKDFWK
+48 PEEFSDIKDFWK

-87 ENKKMVDGFCENL
+87 ENKKIVDNFCENL
-100 FGKEYVYNYAIHN
+100 FGKEYVYNYAMHN

-132 KIDDIKRDKDKYF
+132 KIDDIKRGKDKYF

-159 KDKKWNERS
+159 KDKKWNEKS
-168 TLKNIRKEWETFLN
+168 TLKSIRKEWETFLN
-182 FELEKKGIE
+182 FELEKKGLE

-235 LSDKEKVKKRIFIKS
+235 LSDKEKVKKRIFNKS

-272 EYEDLKRDKIGDLE
+272 EYENLKRNKIGDLE

-367 QNNWKKKYI
+367 QNDWKKKYI

-384 REKYLRKISNFEDEK
+384 REKYLRKIANFEDEK

-404 NLKEKNIKYN
+404 NLKDKNIKYN
-414 DEKNGLYNINHLQF
+414 NEKNGLYNINHLQF
-428 IYEKNGLKEINRIE
+428 IYEKGGLKGINKIE
-442 KELKKLVK
+442 RELKNLIKELN
-450 ELDKNEEVV
+450 KNEEIV

-498 LDISEQKY
+498 LDVSEQKY

-517 KEDYEARKENI
+517 KEDWEARKENI

-539 LLKNGNSKVQER
+539 LLKNNNSKVQER

-560 IEAIKVLD
+560 IEVIKVLD

-574 EKRQVSIKKWNRKKK
+574 EKRQVSIKKLNRKKK
-589 SKSLNGA
+589 SKNLNGA

>member
-9 KKSKRGSKYTPPTT
+9 KKSKRGSKYIPPTV
-23 HLDYINRDE
+23 HSDYINRE
-32 KYDKKED
+32 KKYDKKKD
-39 LLFKEVMNL
+39 LLFKEVRNL

-74 ELEISLPREFTPE
+74 ELEISLPREFTPK
-87 ENKKMVDGFCENL
+87 ENKKIVDNFCENL
-100 FGKEYVYNYAIHN
+100 FGKEYVYNYAMHN

-132 KIDDIKRDKDKYF
+132 KIDDIKRDKNKYF
-145 KRYNSKNIEKGGWR
+145 KRYNSKNVEKGGWR
-159 KDKKWNERS
+159 KDEKWNERS

-213 VYELNREAIN
+213 VYELNREPVN

-235 LSDKEKVKKRIFIKS
+235 LSDKEKVKKRIFNKS

-272 EYEDLKRDKIGDLE
+272 EYESLKRDKIEDLE
-286 NLERLRGL
+286 NLEKLRRL
-294 EESVRDIKK
+294 EKSVRDIKK

-340 KDKNRIKYLK
+340 KEKNRIKYLK
-350 ITKEKNLK
+350 IIKEKNLK

-367 QNNWKKKYI
+367 QNDWKKKYI

-384 REKYLRKISNFEDEK
+384 REKYLRKIANFEDEK

-404 NLKEKNIKYN
+404 NLKEKNVKHN
-414 DEKNGLYNINHLQF
+414 NEKNGLYNINHLQF
-428 IYEKNGLKEINRIE
+428 IYEKDGLKEINKIE

-450 ELDKNEEVV
+450 ELDNNEEIV

-468 YSNYEFS
+468 YSSYEFS

-498 LDISEQKY
+498 LDIGEQKY

-528 EIKIQKKLQDE
+528 EIKIQKKLHDE

-551 EKVKKIIKN
+551 EKVQKIIKN

-574 EKRQVSIKKWNRKKK
+574 EKRQVSIKKLNRKKK

-609 RMEDMEVLDELER
+609 RIEDIEVLDELER

>member
-9 KKSKRGSKYTPPTT
+9 KKSKRGSKYIPPTV
-23 HLDYINRDE
+23 HSDYINRE
-32 KYDKKED
+32 KKYDKKKD
-39 LLFKEVMNL
+39 LLFKEVKNL

-74 ELEISLPREFTPE
+74 ELEISLPREFTPK
-87 ENKKMVDGFCENL
+87 ENKKIVDNFCENL
-100 FGKEYVYNYAIHN
+100 FGKEYVYNYAMHN

-132 KIDDIKRDKDKYF
+132 KIDDIKRDRNKYF
-145 KRYNSKNIEKGGWR
+145 KRYNPKNVEKGGWR
-159 KDKKWNERS
+159 KDEKWNERS

-213 VYELNREAIN
+213 VYELNREPVN

-235 LSDKEKVKKRIFIKS
+235 LSDKEKVKKRIFNKS

-272 EYEDLKRDKIGDLE
+272 EYESLKRDKIEDLE
-286 NLERLRGL
+286 NLEKLRKL
-294 EESVRDIKK
+294 EKSVSDIKK
-303 KMSKDKIENTVY
+303 KISKDKVENTVY

-589 SKSLNGA
+589 SNSLNGA
-596 NYDKNLGGISGDF
+596 NYDKNLGGISGNF
-609 RMEDMEVLDELER
+609 RMEDIEVLDELER

>member
-9 KKSKRGSKYTPPTT
+9 KKSKRGSKYTPPTA

-39 LLFKEVMNL
+39 LLFKEVRNL

-87 ENKKMVDGFCENL
+87 ENKKMADGFCENL

-182 FELEKKGIE
+182 FELEKKGLE

-272 EYEDLKRDKIGDLE
+272 EYENLKRNKIGDLE

-294 EESVRDIKK
+294 EENVRDIKK

-340 KDKNRIKYLK
+340 KEKNRIKYLK

-367 QNNWKKKYI
+367 QNDWKKKYV

-384 REKYLRKISNFEDEK
+384 REKYLRKIANLEDEK
-399 DTIYE
+399 DKIYE

-428 IYEKNGLKEINRIE
+428 IYEKGGLKGINKIE
-442 KELKKLVK
+442 RELKNLIKELN
-450 ELDKNEEVV
+450 KNEEIV

-498 LDISEQKY
+498 LDVSEQKY

-517 KEDYEARKENI
+517 KEDWEARKENI

>member
-9 KKSKRGSKYTPPTT
+9 KKSKRGSKYIPPTV
-23 HLDYINRDE
+23 HSDYINRE
-32 KYDKKED
+32 KKYDKKKD
-39 LLFKEVMNL
+39 LLFKEVRNL

-74 ELEISLPREFTPE
+74 ELEISLPREFTPK
-87 ENKKMVDGFCENL
+87 ENKKIVDNFCENL
-100 FGKEYVYNYAIHN
+100 FGKEYVYNYAMHN

-132 KIDDIKRDKDKYF
+132 KIDDIKRDKNKYF
-145 KRYNSKNIEKGGWR
+145 KRYNSKNVEKGGWR
-159 KDKKWNERS
+159 KDEKWNERS

-213 VYELNREAIN
+213 VYELNREPVN

-235 LSDKEKVKKRIFIKS
+235 LSDKEKVKKRIFNKS

-272 EYEDLKRDKIGDLE
+272 EYESLKRDKIEDLE
-286 NLERLRGL
+286 NLEKLRRL
-294 EESVRDIKK
+294 EKSVRDIKK

-328 ENKKIDKELKNT
+328 ENKKIDKELKNI
-340 KDKNRIKYLK
+340 KEKNRIKYLK
-350 ITKEKNLK
+350 IIKDKNLK
-358 NLESLRNEI
+358 NLESLRNQI
-367 QNNWKKKYI
+367 QNDWKKKYI

-384 REKYLRKISNFEDEK
+384 REKYLRKIADLEDEK
-399 DTIYE
+399 DKIYE
-404 NLKEKNIKYN
+404 NLKEKNVKYN

-428 IYEKNGLKEINRIE
+428 IYEKEGLKEINKIE
-442 KELKKLVK
+442 KELKNLIK
-450 ELDKNEEVV
+450 ELNKNEEIV

-475 KLEKNIAESKIKIEG
+475 KLEKNILESKIKIEG

-506 YLDWLKREVKI
+506 YLNWLKREVKI
-517 KEDYEARKENI
+517 KENYEARKENI

-574 EKRQVSIKKWNRKKK
+574 EKRQVSIKKLNRKKK

>member
-9 KKSKRGSKYTPPTT
+9 KKSKRGSKYIPPTV
-23 HLDYINRDE
+23 HSDYINRE
-32 KYDKKED
+32 KKYDKKKD
-39 LLFKEVMNL
+39 LLFKEVRNL
-48 PEEFNDIKDFWK
+48 PEEFNDIKDFWE

-74 ELEISLPREFTPE
+74 ELEISLPREFTPK
-87 ENKKMVDGFCENL
+87 ENKKIVDNFCENL
-100 FGKEYVYNYAIHN
+100 FGKEYVYNYAMHN

-132 KIDDIKRDKDKYF
+132 KIDDIKRDKNKYF
-145 KRYNSKNIEKGGWR
+145 KRYNSKNVEKGGWR
-159 KDKKWNERS
+159 KDEKWNERS

-213 VYELNREAIN
+213 VYELNREPVN

-235 LSDKEKVKKRIFIKS
+235 LSDKEKVKKRIFNKS

-272 EYEDLKRDKIGDLE
+272 EYESLKRDKIEDLE
-286 NLERLRGL
+286 NLEKLRKL
-294 EESVRDIKK
+294 EKSVSDIKK
-303 KMSKDKIENTVY
+303 KISKDKIENTVY

-340 KDKNRIKYLK
+340 KEKNKIKYLK
-350 ITKEKNLK
+350 LIKEKNLK

-367 QNNWKKKYI
+367 QNDWKKKYI

-384 REKYLRKISNFEDEK
+384 REKYLRKIVNFENEK

-428 IYEKNGLKEINRIE
+428 IYEKDGLKEINKIE

-450 ELDKNEEVV
+450 ELDNNEEIV

-468 YSNYEFS
+468 YSSYEFS

-506 YLDWLKREVKI
+506 YLGWLKREIKI
-517 KEDYEARKENI
+517 KEDCETRKENI
-528 EIKIQKKLQDE
+528 EVKIQQKLQDE
-539 LLKNGNSKVQER
+539 LLKNDNSKVQER
-551 EKVKKIIKN
+551 EKIKKIIKN
-560 IEAIKVLD
+560 IGAIKVLD

-574 EKRQVSIKKWNRKKK
+574 KERQISIEKQNRKKK
-589 SKSLNGA
+589 SKSLNGT

-609 RMEDMEVLDELER
+609 RIEDIEVLDELER

>member
-1 MAIFHLRM
+1 M
-9 KKSKRGSKYTPPTT
+9 KKSKRGSKYIPPAA

-32 KYDKKED
+32 KYGKKED
-39 LLFKEVMNL
+39 LLFKEVRNL
-48 PEEFNDIKDFWK
+48 PEEFGDIKNFWK

-87 ENKKMVDGFCENL
+87 ENKKIVDNFCENL

-132 KIDDIKRDKDKYF
+132 KIDAIKRDKDRYF

-213 VYELNREAIN
+213 VYELNREVIN

-235 LSDKEKVKKRIFIKS
+235 LSDKEKVKKRIFNKS

-272 EYEDLKRDKIGDLE
+272 EYENLKRDKIRDLE
-286 NLERLRGL
+286 NLEKLRGL
-294 EESVRDIKK
+294 EENIRDIKK

-328 ENKKIDKELKNT
+328 ENKKIDRELKNT

-350 ITKEKNLK
+350 ITKDKNLK
-358 NLESLRNEI
+358 NLESLRNQI
-367 QNNWKKKYI
+367 QNDWKKKYI

-384 REKYLRKISNFEDEK
+384 REKYLRKIADLEDEK
-399 DTIYE
+399 DKIYE
-404 NLKEKNIKYN
+404 NLKEKNVKYN

-428 IYEKNGLKEINRIE
+428 IYEKEGLKEINKIE
-442 KELKKLVK
+442 KELKNLIK
-450 ELDKNEEVV
+450 ELNKNEEIV

-506 YLDWLKREVKI
+506 YLNWLKREVKI
-517 KEDYEARKENI
+517 KENYEARKENI

-551 EKVKKIIKN
+551 KKVQKIIKN

-568 KKKRLS
+568 KKKRLA
-574 EKRQVSIKKWNRKKK
+574 KQKQVNLKKLNRKKK

>member
-9 KKSKRGSKYTPPTT
+9 KKSKRGSKYIPPAA

-32 KYDKKED
+32 KYGKKED
-39 LLFKEVMNL
+39 LLFKEVRNL
-48 PEEFNDIKDFWK
+48 PEEFGDIKNFWK

-87 ENKKMVDGFCENL
+87 ENKKIVDNFCENL

-132 KIDDIKRDKDKYF
+132 KIDAIKRDKDRYF

-168 TLKNIRKEWETFLN
+168 TLKNIRKEWKIFLN

-213 VYELNREAIN
+213 VYELNREVIN

-235 LSDKEKVKKRIFIKS
+235 LSDKEKVKKRIFNKS

-272 EYEDLKRDKIGDLE
+272 EYENLKRDKIRDLE
-286 NLERLRGL
+286 NLEKLRGL
-294 EESVRDIKK
+294 EENIRDIKK

-328 ENKKIDKELKNT
+328 ENKKIDRELKNT

-350 ITKEKNLK
+350 ITKDKNLK
-358 NLESLRNEI
+358 NLESLRNQI
-367 QNNWKKKYI
+367 QNDWKKKYI

-384 REKYLRKISNFEDEK
+384 REKYLRKIADLEDEK
-399 DTIYE
+399 DKIYE
-404 NLKEKNIKYN
+404 NLKEKNVKYN
-414 DEKNGLYNINHLQF
+414 DEKNGMYNINHLQF
-428 IYEKNGLKEINRIE
+428 IYEKEGLKEINKIE
-442 KELKKLVK
+442 KELKNLIK
-450 ELDKNEEVV
+450 ELNKNEEIV

-475 KLEKNIAESKIKIEG
+475 KLEKNILESKIKIEG

-498 LDISEQKY
+498 LDISEKKY
-506 YLDWLKREVKI
+506 YSNWLKREVKI
-517 KEDYEARKENI
+517 KENYEAKKENI

-551 EKVKKIIKN
+551 KKVQKIIRN

-568 KKKRLS
+568 KKKRLA
-574 EKRQVSIKKWNRKKK
+574 KQKQVNLKKLNRKKK

>member
-9 KKSKRGSKYTPPTT
+9 KKSKRGSKYIPPTV
-23 HLDYINRDE
+23 HLDYINRE
-32 KYDKKED
+32 KKYDKKKD
-39 LLFKEVMNL
+39 LLFKEVRNL

-74 ELEISLPREFTPE
+74 ELEISLPREFTPK
-87 ENKKMVDGFCENL
+87 ENKKIVDNFCENL
-100 FGKEYVYNYAIHN
+100 FGKEYVYNYAMHN

-132 KIDDIKRDKDKYF
+132 KIDDIKRDKNKYF
-145 KRYNSKNIEKGGWR
+145 KRYNSKNVEKGGWR
-159 KDKKWNERS
+159 KDEKWNERS

-213 VYELNREAIN
+213 VYELNREPVN

-235 LSDKEKVKKRIFIKS
+235 LSDKEKVKKRIFNKS

-272 EYEDLKRDKIGDLE
+272 EYESLKRDKIEDLE
-286 NLERLRGL
+286 NLEKLRRL
-294 EESVRDIKK
+294 EKSVRDIKK

-340 KDKNRIKYLK
+340 KEKNRIKYLK
-350 ITKEKNLK
+350 IIKEKNLK

-367 QNNWKKKYI
+367 QNDWKKKYI

-384 REKYLRKISNFEDEK
+384 REKYLRKIANFENEK
-399 DTIYE
+399 DMIYE

-428 IYEKNGLKEINRIE
+428 IYEKDGLKEINKIE

-450 ELDKNEEVV
+450 ELDNNEEIV

-468 YSNYEFS
+468 YSSYEFS

-498 LDISEQKY
+498 LDVSEQKY
-506 YLDWLKREVKI
+506 YLGWLKREVKI
-517 KEDYEARKENI
+517 KEDCETRKENI

-609 RMEDMEVLDELER
+609 RIEDMEVLDELER